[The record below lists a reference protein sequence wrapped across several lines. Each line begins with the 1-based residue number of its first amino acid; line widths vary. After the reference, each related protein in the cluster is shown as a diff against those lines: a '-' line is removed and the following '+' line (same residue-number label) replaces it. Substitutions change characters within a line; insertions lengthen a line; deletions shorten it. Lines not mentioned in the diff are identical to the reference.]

1 MGIARI
7 SSGVKGLDK
16 LTMGGYSAGSI
27 NLIAGGPGS
36 GKTILAIQFLIS
48 GILNGENGIY
58 ITFEEKKEKVFQ
70 IMKDSFGWDLEKY
83 EKEKKFIF
91 LEYTPEQVK
100 RVLVEGGGLIDNIIV
115 KRKIKRIVIDSIT
128 SFCLLYED

>member
-58 ITFEEKKEKVFQ
+58 ITFEEKKEKVYNYVARMAMLGMEHPTGKH
-70 IMKDSFGWDLEKY
+70 IPIPR
-83 EKEKKFIF
+83 FI
-91 LEYTPEQVK
+91 
-100 RVLVEGGGLIDNIIV
+100 
-115 KRKIKRIVIDSIT
+115 
-128 SFCLLYED
+128 